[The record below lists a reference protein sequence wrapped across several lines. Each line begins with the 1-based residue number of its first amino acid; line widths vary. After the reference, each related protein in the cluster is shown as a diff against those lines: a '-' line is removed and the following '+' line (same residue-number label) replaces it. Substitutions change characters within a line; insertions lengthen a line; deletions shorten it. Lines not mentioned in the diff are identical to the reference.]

1 MAKDFLTDYEVEQEI
16 ERLRNSE
23 AVKLARK
30 EQRIRYR
37 QRQYLYT
44 LRMLEKRGR
53 ALMEQGITLET
64 LMFTDSDC
72 EVSEELCNQTVP
84 QPSGAEF

>member
-1 MAKDFLTDYEVEQEI
+1 MAKEFLTDYEVEQEI

-44 LRMLEKRGR
+44 LRTLEKRGR
-53 ALMEQGITLET
+53 VLMEQGVTMESLDQMDT
-64 LMFTDSDC
+64 DCTDSEAYTD
-72 EVSEELCNQTVP
+72 
-84 QPSGAEF
+84 

>member
-30 EQRIRYR
+30 EQYIRNR

-44 LRMLEKRGR
+44 LRTLEKRGR

-64 LMFTDSDC
+64 LEQMYGDC
-72 EVSEELCNQTVP
+72 AESETFIE
-84 QPSGAEF
+84 